1 MFKAIYL
8 WKFLSDQTI
17 IYIVRIVSLW
27 SMFQSKKKI
36 LSYAALNRPTQHKI
50 LAHYKRFEVRRVSR
64 PCLDWLCSGTS
75 KEHCC
80 QYVKGYHTFQ
90 DIVTLFSEYNIELK
104 PCSFDG
110 KCSMTTNSSTTLTM
124 STRLAYLLGFNNN
137 NWTVSPGTTSV
148 YDNMVNINKNQ
159 KYVKAHS
166 NIINPKKNIF
176 NGDRSHIC
184 VYLVQYK
191 NMLTLNLSAFSMV
204 LLINP

>member
-1 MFKAIYL
+1 
-8 WKFLSDQTI
+8 
-17 IYIVRIVSLW
+17 
-27 SMFQSKKKI
+27 
-36 LSYAALNRPTQHKI
+36 
-50 LAHYKRFEVRRVSR
+50 
-64 PCLDWLCSGTS
+64 
-75 KEHCC
+75 
-80 QYVKGYHTFQ
+80 
-90 DIVTLFSEYNIELK
+90 
-104 PCSFDG
+104 
-110 KCSMTTNSSTTLTM
+110 M